1 VARLLSGES
10 DRAFPVA
17 RGSGPLRASGTIA
30 IADIMRDHDL
40 ALRDST
46 AAALPSPG
54 DGFAWR
60 TSPAGLALV
69 CRALESYAAHLFTT
83 REWRLG
89 SVAGDREAGWQEVAE
104 AMEVD
109 RPNLARLHQV
119 HGAAV
124 VVRRRG
130 DGGPAP
136 AALPDADILISNDPA
151 TAVAIQ
157 TADCVPLLI
166 ADRATGAVA
175 AAHAGWRG
183 LAAGVPGIAV
193 RAMRDAF
200 GPTPA
205 NLIAAIGPS
214 ICAENYEVDALVR
227 SGFEASGA
235 TERQLARWF
244 LPGRRDR
251 HWQFDG
257 WQSAIDQLQDA
268 GVPRAG
274 IHAARLCTAAH
285 PQLCSYRRDG
295 TGAGRIAAAIRAR

>member
-1 VARLLSGES
+1 
-10 DRAFPVA
+10 
-17 RGSGPLRASGTIA
+17 
-30 IADIMRDHDL
+30 MRDSRDL
-40 ALRDST
+40 ARTHAPADD
-46 AAALPSPG
+46 LPSPA

-60 TSPAGLALV
+60 ASRAGLTLV
-69 CRALESYAAHLFTT
+69 CGALEPYAAHVFTT
-83 REWRLG
+83 RVWRLG
-89 SVAGDREAGWQEVAE
+89 TAAADDRDAGWQQVAD
-104 AMEVD
+104 AMGVD
-109 RPNLARLHQV
+109 APHLTRVHQI
-119 HGAAV
+119 HGVAV

-130 DGGPAP
+130 DDV
-136 AALPDADILISNDPA
+136 AAKARLADADILVSNDPSI
-151 TAVAIQ
+151 AVAIQ

-200 GPTPA
+200 GTTPE
-205 NLIAAIGPS
+205 NVVAAIGPS
-214 ICAENYEVDALVR
+214 ICADNYEVDAAVR
-227 SGFEASGA
+227 SGFEAAGA

-244 LPGRRDR
+244 LPGRRDA

-257 WQSAIDQLQDA
+257 WQSAIDQLVDA
-268 GVPRAG
+268 GVPRPH

-295 TGAGRIAAAIRAR
+295 KDAGRIAAAIRAR